1 MKSKYFLIEISSQNL
16 LNNFSRRFIIKNMR
30 TILEKNNWIDI
41 LSPTKEDIAYLNK
54 HYKIHPVIINEL
66 EHPSARSKVRQ
77 YDDYLYLVL
86 HFPYWDEK
94 AKTSNPYEVDVIL
107 TRQSL
112 ITVRYQRDADIE
124 KGVAD
129 LKNEITDE
137 NSLKIFYKLVEFFL
151 EFASREMYHIG
162 EKIKE
167 VEKGTFSSREN
178 KMVIN
183 ISYIKR
189 DILDFRRIFRWLQT
203 ILSSLGRM
211 GPRVF
216 GSEYKIYFDDLEGDS
231 LKIENTIE
239 NLADIISS
247 LEQTNN
253 SLIQT
258 RIDTLNKVYTT
269 ISAITWPTLLIISTY
284 QMSLHGMPLTNSP
297 NAYWRIV
304 SISVIPSI
312 FIYIYLKRKKLI

>member
-1 MKSKYFLIEISSQNL
+1 MK
-16 LNNFSRRFIIKNMR
+16 
-30 TILEKNNWIDI
+30 TILAKNNWIDI
-41 LSPTKEDIAYLNK
+41 LSPSKEDINYLNE
-54 HYKIHPVIINEL
+54 HYKIHPVIIDEL
-66 EHPSARSKVRQ
+66 EHPSARSKVRE
-77 YDDYLYLVL
+77 YDGYLYLVL
-86 HFPYWDEK
+86 HFPYWNSNTQ
-94 AKTSNPYEVDVIL
+94 TSNPYEIDVIL
-107 TRQSL
+107 TKTSL
-112 ITVRYQRDADIE
+112 ITVRYQKDTDIE

-129 LKNEITDE
+129 LRNEITDE
-137 NSLKIFYKLVEFFL
+137 TSLTIFYKLVEFFL
-151 EFASREMYHIG
+151 EFASREMYHIS

-167 VEKGTFSSREN
+167 VEKGTFSHRESQ
-178 KMVIN
+178 MVLK

-189 DILDFRRIFRWLQT
+189 DILDFRRIFRWLQS
-203 ILSSLGRM
+203 ILSSLDRI

-231 LKIENTIE
+231 LKVENTIE

-284 QMSLHGMPLTNSP
+284 QMSLNNMPLADLP

-304 SISVIPSI
+304 AISVIPSI
-312 FIYIYLKRKKLI
+312 FLYIYLKSKKLV

>member
-1 MKSKYFLIEISSQNL
+1 M
-16 LNNFSRRFIIKNMR
+16 
-30 TILEKNNWIDI
+30 LEKSNWIDI
-41 LSPTKEDIAYLNK
+41 LSPTKEDINYLNG
-54 HYKIHPVIINEL
+54 HYKIHPVIIDEL
-66 EHPSARSKVRQ
+66 EHPSARSKVRE
-77 YDDYLYLVL
+77 YDGYLYLVL
-86 HFPYWDEK
+86 HFPYWDGK
-94 AKTSNPYEVDVIL
+94 AKTSNPYEIDVIL
-107 TRQSL
+107 TKQSL
-112 ITVRYQRDADIE
+112 ITVRYQKDTDIE

-129 LKNEITDE
+129 LKNEITNE
-137 NSLKIFYKLVEFFL
+137 NSLEIFYKLVEFFL
-151 EFASREMYHIG
+151 EFASREMYHIS

-167 VEKGTFSSREN
+167 VEKGTFSHREN
-178 KMVIN
+178 QMVLN

-203 ILSSLGRM
+203 ILSSLDRI
-211 GPRVF
+211 GPRIF

-231 LKIENTIE
+231 FKVENTIE

-284 QMSLHGMPLTNSP
+284 QMSLNNMPLAGMPH
-297 NAYWRIV
+297 AYWRII

-312 FIYIYLKRKKLI
+312 FIYIYLRRKKLI